1 MAVSSNVKDFLSKV
15 RSGVK
20 PNLFRVKLDW
30 PSGLGASQADKELG
44 AFLCKAA
51 ALPASNLGVID
62 VPFRGRV
69 VKVAGD
75 RTFDTWSVTI
85 INDVDFRLRNLFEAW
100 LQSINAHED
109 NIAELINPEEG
120 GDGYTKDLV
129 VHQLGRSGEEKQ
141 DNYVKTYKLWGC
153 FPTQISQIDLAYDS
167 NDQIEEFTVEFQ
179 VQYWTAGDNG
189 EEYDNGIS

>member
-15 RSGVK
+15 KSGVK

-30 PSGLGASQADKELG
+30 PAGLGISQNDKELG
-44 AFLCKAA
+44 SFLCKSA

-100 LQSINAHED
+100 LQNINAHED

-129 VHQLGRSGEEKQ
+129 VHQLGRSGKEEAN
-141 DNYVKTYKLWGC
+141 NYVKTYKLWGC

-179 VQYWTAGDNG
+179 VQYWTSGDNS
-189 EEYDNGIS
+189 EEYDNIIA

>member
-15 RSGVK
+15 KSGVK

-30 PSGLGASQADKELG
+30 PGGLGAGTNDLEL
-44 AFLCKAA
+44 ASFLCKSA

-75 RTFDTWSVTI
+75 RTFDTWSVTV

-100 LQSINAHED
+100 LQNINAHED
-109 NIAELINPEEG
+109 NIAELINPQEG

-129 VHQLGRSGEEKQ
+129 VHQLGRSGKE
-141 DNYVKTYKLWGC
+141 DSSNYVKTYKLWGC

-179 VQYWTAGDNG
+179 VQYWTSGDNS
-189 EEYDNGIS
+189 EEYDNIIA

>member
-15 RSGVK
+15 KSGVK

-30 PSGLGASQADKELG
+30 PSGLGVTQSDRELG
-44 AFLCKAA
+44 SFLCKAA

-85 INDVDFRLRNLFEAW
+85 INDTNFRLRNLFEGW
-100 LQSINAHED
+100 LQKINAHEE
-109 NIAELINPEEG
+109 NIAELVNPDSAA
-120 GDGYTKDLV
+120 DGYTKDLV
-129 VHQLGRSGEEKQ
+129 VHQLGRSGEEKA
-141 DNYVKTYKLWGC
+141 DNYVKSYKLWGC
-153 FPTQISQIDLAYDS
+153 FPTQVSQIDLAYDS

-179 VQYWTAGDNG
+179 VQYWTAGSNS
-189 EEYDNGIS
+189 EKYDNGIS

>member
-85 INDVDFRLRNLFEAW
+85 INDTNFRLRNLFESW
-100 LQSINAHED
+100 LQNINAHED
-109 NIAELINPEEG
+109 NVAALINPDAG

-129 VHQLGRSGEEKQ
+129 VHQLGRSGEERQ

-179 VQYWTAGDNG
+179 VQYWTSGDNS
-189 EEYDNGIS
+189 EEYDNVIS